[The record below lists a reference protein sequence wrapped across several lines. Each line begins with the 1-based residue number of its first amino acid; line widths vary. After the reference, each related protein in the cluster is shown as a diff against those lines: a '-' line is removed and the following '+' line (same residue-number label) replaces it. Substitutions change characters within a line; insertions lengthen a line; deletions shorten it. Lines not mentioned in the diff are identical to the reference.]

1 METVVLVLMILVC
14 FNFLL
19 KQTCR
24 KWRSVFMIAAVN
36 ALFVGVMW
44 PCAIE
49 QSKTR
54 IADWLADPALMLDT
68 SVILSIDVMLQM
80 AFCLLAAHV
89 QTAGPV
95 KRRVIWMYCM
105 LHWFPGVLIFPVL
118 FSGLVALIFAFPGVS
133 FSLIAWCMAGAV
145 LVLVPAGSYLFGWLL
160 PEKELRLELLFL
172 SNALIAILGII
183 ATVNGRTA
191 VKGVGEVNWGALAG
205 LVVLVSAGALL
216 GWLLRKMRQRKQVR
230 QPIYNV

>member
-1 METVVLVLMILVC
+1 METVVLVLMLLVC

-24 KWRSVFMIAAVN
+24 KWRSVFVIAAVS
-36 ALFVGVMW
+36 ALFVGLMW
-44 PCAIE
+44 PYAIE

-68 SVILSIDVMLQM
+68 SVILSVDVILQM

-89 QTAGPV
+89 QTAASV
-95 KRRVIWMYCM
+95 KRRVIWMYRM
-105 LHWFPGVLIFPVL
+105 LRWFPGVLVFPVL
-118 FSGLVALIFAFPGVS
+118 FSGLVSLIFAFPGVS

-145 LVLVPAGSYLFGWLL
+145 LVLVPAGSYLLGRLL

-183 ATVNGRTA
+183 ATVNRRTA
-191 VKGVGEVNWGALAG
+191 VKGVAEVNWGALAG

-216 GWLLRKMRQRKQVR
+216 GFLKNNKLIK
-230 QPIYNV
+230 

>member
-1 METVVLVLMILVC
+1 METVVLVLMLLVC

-24 KWRSVFMIAAVN
+24 KWRSVFVIAAVS
-36 ALFVGVMW
+36 ALFVGLMW
-44 PCAIE
+44 PYAIE

-68 SVILSIDVMLQM
+68 SVILSVDVILQM

-89 QTAGPV
+89 QTASPV
-95 KRRVIWMYCM
+95 KRRVIWMYRM
-105 LHWFPGVLIFPVL
+105 LRWFPGVLVFPVL
-118 FSGLVALIFAFPGVS
+118 FSGLVSLIFAFPGVS

-145 LVLVPAGSYLFGWLL
+145 LVLVPAGSYLLGRLL

-172 SNALIAILGII
+172 SNALIAILGVI

-191 VKGVGEVNWGALAG
+191 VKGVAEVDWGVLAG

-216 GWLLRKMRQRKQVR
+216 GFLKNNKLIK
-230 QPIYNV
+230 